1 MVGICSETT
10 EKWNLGVVSFYL
22 SKITKNSRR
31 FDWVKVVRNIDNY
44 KFNCSSSNSFN
55 VFTQMFRAVSG
66 AKVPVDALVD
76 GLWENKERQLFLLK
90 CALEC
95 SGDALECVDFTN
107 LVTVKQNQ
115 SIEHAVAPANPGYLC
130 VSVYNTLLALGNPRW
145 GLQSQVKAILVDVSN
160 AYPEYVTVLL
170 AQATEDTG
178 TLREETLMQN
188 MLLFTGLSGSRPAS
202 LTIMRRLQVS
212 DPRILIWMLR
222 MNFKCCNKAAEVLHV
237 RAIIAGLGGGMARQ
251 VEEGAQPDQL
261 IALWCVES
269 DQAAATAQQKGTAT
283 ATANGLQ
290 TKVRQALT
298 AQPAYARPLAMF
310 LRYVFCSM
318 FFLSSCCL

>member
-1 MVGICSETT
+1 MQKDSKGSTQVQALLAGGSRSSSSAAELHNRFSECGIVINELSLSEIMVGICSETT

-160 AYPEYVTVLL
+160 AV
-170 AQATEDTG
+170 
-178 TLREETLMQN
+178 
-188 MLLFTGLSGSRPAS
+188 SRA
-202 LTIMRRLQVS
+202 RRS
-212 DPRILIWMLR
+212 
-222 MNFKCCNKAAEVLHV
+222 K
-237 RAIIAGLGGGMARQ
+237 
-251 VEEGAQPDQL
+251 
-261 IALWCVES
+261 S
-269 DQAAATAQQKGTAT
+269 
-283 ATANGLQ
+283 
-290 TKVRQALT
+290 
-298 AQPAYARPLAMF
+298 
-310 LRYVFCSM
+310 
-318 FFLSSCCL
+318 